1 MYLVPLSFNKNINI
15 YYNTFLKSNKKDIAS
30 NSIFIKIKRK
40 FYLQCIIFLIKNNI
54 HSKLNTLETIFYTTY
69 TEASII
75 QIKLHLTKVHGIIIT
90 QVSDVFSIH

>member
-54 HSKLNTLETIFYTTY
+54 HSKLNTLEILSF
-69 TEASII
+69 I
-75 QIKLHLTKVHGIIIT
+75 QHIQKH
-90 QVSDVFSIH
+90 Q